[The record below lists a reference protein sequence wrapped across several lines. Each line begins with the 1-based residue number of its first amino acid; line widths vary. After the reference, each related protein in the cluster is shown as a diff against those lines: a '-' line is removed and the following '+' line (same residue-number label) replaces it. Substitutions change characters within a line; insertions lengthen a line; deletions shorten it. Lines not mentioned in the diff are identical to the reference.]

1 MPAITTPSAGPAV
14 PLPGAR
20 SALALLLGINL
31 FNYLDRQVL
40 SAVLPKIKLD
50 AAMIDPADPFVQT
63 KLGLLTSAFMV
74 SYMLFAPLF
83 GWLDGRGVRRWL
95 ILGVGVTGWS
105 LASGFSG
112 LAGTYWVLLLTRCC
126 VGIGEGAY
134 GPVASA
140 MLADVFPR
148 SARGKVMA
156 WFNMAI
162 PVGSAL
168 GFVIGSQVAEWA
180 GWRGA
185 FVFTF
190 SGLLLGA
197 VCFLRKEFPRP
208 AAVEARPAYSAVLRT
223 LVRTRSF
230 VLCCLGMTAVT
241 FVMGGVAAWMP
252 VYVFER
258 EARFALTPVAVEK
271 LRTGDGFVR
280 SDGSPVVPEAVTAN
294 LAAVVSADE
303 LTVRQLRDKLKA
315 TLSDDDFRQYSAW
328 VIDAAPVDGSM
339 TAGRVGLIFGAI
351 LVVAGFTATAAGAW
365 LGEWLRRRVSG
376 AYFLVSGTGA
386 VAAFPFILALLYTPF
401 PLAWLF
407 VFLAVFGL
415 FLYTGPAFTLLANVT
430 TPAVRATAF
439 AVNILVIH
447 ALGDAISPTILGGI
461 ADASDLHTAFLSTS
475 VLVLVGGGLW
485 LAGMRHEAND
495 TSRAEAA
502 V

>member
-1 MPAITTPSAGPAV
+1 M
-14 PLPGAR
+14 
-20 SALALLLGINL
+20 LLLAINL
-31 FNYLDRQVL
+31 FNYIDRQVL

-50 AAMIDPADPFVQT
+50 AAMMDPADPLLQT

-74 SYMLFAPLF
+74 AYMVFAPLF
-83 GWLDGRGVRRWL
+83 GWLDGRGVRRWVV
-95 ILGVGVTGWS
+95 LGIGVTGWS
-105 LASGFSG
+105 IASGCSG
-112 LAGTYWVLLLTRCC
+112 FAGSYWVLLLTRCF

-140 MLADVFPR
+140 MLADIFPQ

-197 VCFLRKEFPRP
+197 ICFLRKEFPRP
-208 AAVEARPAYSAVLRT
+208 AASVEARPKYGEVLKT
-223 LVRTRSF
+223 LVRNRSF

-241 FVMGGVAAWMP
+241 FVMGGVAAWLP

-258 EARFALTPVAVEK
+258 EARFALTLSAVEQ
-271 LRTGDGFVR
+271 LRTGEGFVR
-280 SDGSPVVPEAVTAN
+280 SDGSPVVPEAVTAKLN
-294 LAAVVSADE
+294 AVASDE
-303 LTVRQLRDKLKA
+303 VLTVHQLRDRLKSA
-315 TLSDDDFRQYSAW
+315 MGETDFRQYSAW
-328 VIDAAPVDGSM
+328 VIDAAPVEGSM
-339 TAGRVGLIFGAI
+339 TAGRVGLIFGGI

-365 LGEWLRRRVSG
+365 LGEWLRRRVKG
-376 AYFLVSGTGA
+376 AYFLVSGAGA
-386 VAAFPFILALLYTPF
+386 LAAFPFILALLYFPF
-401 PLAWLF
+401 PLAWVF
-407 VFLAVFGL
+407 AFLAVFGL

-430 TPAVRATAF
+430 SSTIRATAF

-447 ALGDAISPTILGGI
+447 ALGDAISPAILGGI

-475 VLVLVGGGLW
+475 TLVLVGGGLW
-485 LAGMRHEAND
+485 LYGMRHEAGD
-495 TSRAEAA
+495 TAK
-502 V
+502 VVVG

>member
-1 MPAITTPSAGPAV
+1 MASSPLTAPA
-14 PLPGAR
+14 PGAR
-20 SALALLLGINL
+20 LALGLLLSINL

-50 AAMIDPADPFVQT
+50 AAMMDPADPLIQT

-74 SYMLFAPLF
+74 AYMIFAPVF
-83 GWLDGRGVRRWL
+83 GWLDGRGVRRWVV
-95 ILGVGVTGWS
+95 LGVGVTGWS
-105 LASGFSG
+105 IASGCSG
-112 LAGTYWVLLLTRCC
+112 LAGGYWVLLLTRCC

-140 MLADVFPR
+140 MLADIFPQ

-168 GFVIGSQVAEWA
+168 GFVIGSQVAEWV

-185 FVFTF
+185 FVVTF
-190 SGLLLGA
+190 SGLILGA
-197 VCFLRKEFPRP
+197 MCFLRKEFPRP
-208 AAVEARPAYSAVLRT
+208 AATVQARPGYLAVLKT
-223 LVRTRSF
+223 LVRNRSF

-241 FVMGGVAAWMP
+241 FVMGGVAAWLP

-258 EARFALTPVAVEK
+258 EAKFALTADVVKE
-271 LRTGDGFVR
+271 LRTGTEFIR
-280 SDGSPVVPEAVTAN
+280 SDGTPVVPEAVTAKLN
-294 LAAVVSADE
+294 AVASDDV
-303 LTVRQLRDKLKA
+303 LTVHQLRDRLKPA
-315 TLSDDDFRQYSAW
+315 MGDDDFRQYSAW
-328 VIDAAPVDGSM
+328 VIDAAPVKDSM
-339 TAGRVGLIFGAI
+339 TAGRVGLIFGGI

-365 LGEWLRRRVSG
+365 LGEWLRRRVRG
-376 AYFLVSGTGA
+376 AYFLVSGVGA
-386 VAAFPFILALLYTPF
+386 LAAFPFIIALLYVPF
-401 PLAWLF
+401 PFAWGF
-407 VFLAVFGL
+407 VFFAVFGL

-430 TPAVRATAF
+430 TPTIRATAF

-475 VLVLVGGGLW
+475 ALVLVGGGLW
-485 LAGMRHEAND
+485 LWGMRHEAWD
-495 TSRAEAA
+495 TQA
-502 V
+502 VA